1 MTIVAMHAWGSAAAD
16 WPRAASGALL
26 LAAVGVGVGV
36 GSAQGPTWAV
46 LLGLGALLAATSVL
60 DLSLVPVLAVPAT
73 MVMDRVGPMS
83 ISDFALGG
91 AMVIALLLLRGKGA
105 LSMQP
110 LLWAGTIYISLTAPQ
125 LILNPYPGNAIE
137 WVHELV
143 LVLGSMV
150 VGFTIGRD
158 GFARLALS
166 AYALI
171 ACGIAA
177 TAIAVAFQQGFT
189 PVYLGMLHKN
199 AIGGILMVAALIAF
213 ANPPWLR
220 WRPMWGYAAFGLC
233 GIGILAAQ
241 SRQAIIGLLVGVVI
255 VGIRPRHHNGK
266 RSRWVWVALIPAAY
280 FVYAE
285 VSAQLTDG
293 SPFNSSAQ
301 RLLWYEDSITVWKM
315 SPLFGVGHRWWIA
328 GYTGF
333 SGFQPPNAELEVL
346 TTVGI
351 IGLVGFLVMFG
362 AAIWLTAKMAPAYGT
377 LAFAV
382 ITARLVQGQFDLYW
396 VAGQSS
402 ILWIIA
408 GICYGV
414 RERDRAED
422 VVRVPHPIQTL
433 FRRSGIRNLA

>member
-1 MTIVAMHAWGSAAAD
+1 MLAAMGAGVGVVSAQGATWAVFLGLAA
-16 WPRAASGALL
+16 L
-26 LAAVGVGVGV
+26 LAAVF
-36 GSAQGPTWAV
+36 
-46 LLGLGALLAATSVL
+46 VL
-60 DLSLVPVLAVPAT
+60 DLSLVPVIAVPAT

-83 ISDFALGG
+83 ISDFVLGG
-91 AMVIALLLLRGKGA
+91 ATMIALLLLRGKGA

-110 LLWAGTIYISLTAPQ
+110 LLWTGAVYISLTAPQ
-125 LILNPYPGNAIE
+125 LILNPYLGNVIE
-137 WVHELV
+137 WAHELV

-150 VGFTIGRD
+150 VGFVIGRD

-177 TAIAVAFQQGFT
+177 TAVVVAFQQGFA

-199 AIGGILMVAALIAF
+199 AIGGILMVAALITF

-220 WRPMWGYAAFGLC
+220 WRPAWGYLAFGLC

-241 SRQAIIGLLVGVVI
+241 SRQAIIGLLVGVIIIGV
-255 VGIRPRHHNGK
+255 RPRHHNGK
-266 RSRWVWVALIPAAY
+266 RSRWIWLALIPAAY
-280 FVYAE
+280 FVYLE

-301 RLLWYEDSITVWKM
+301 RLIWYEDSIAVWKL
-315 SPLFGVGHRWWIA
+315 SPLFGVGHRWWIT

-351 IGLVGFLVMFG
+351 VGLFGFLVMFG
-362 AAIWLTAKMAPAYGT
+362 AAMWLTARMAPAYGT
-377 LAFAV
+377 LALAV
-382 ITARLVQGQFDLYW
+382 IVARLVQGQFDLYW

-414 RERDRAED
+414 RERDRAEEL
-422 VVRVPHPIQTL
+422 VRVPHPIQTL